1 MFSAATHALTIL
13 LPRRLS
19 SGHRVP
25 ASSERKHSTVSNHRE
40 SRQFRFLDF
49 FEGSIE
55 RVVEGSLGRLLPSKI
70 QPAEIARRLEREL
83 IIQQVIGIDGPIAP
97 NAFQVILNPADAL
110 RFEGY
115 QDQFTTELASWITGL
130 CDERNLGTVGPIS
143 VKLTSDPRVPK
154 RSIRISAAMLAA
166 DNEPVA
172 ILEAANETM
181 TYALEIGWHR
191 GGSKR
196 VVLREGFTIVGR
208 APASDVVIEDPSVSR
223 FHARLEVFGR
233 RVDVRDLDST
243 NGTRVN
249 GRRTNASPLEAGDR
263 IHFGSVEARIT
274 GHAGR
279 TGP

>member
-1 MFSAATHALTIL
+1 M
-13 LPRRLS
+13 
-19 SGHRVP
+19 
-25 ASSERKHSTVSNHRE
+25 SNHRE

-55 RVVEGSLGRLLPSKI
+55 RVVEGSLGRILPSKI

-97 NAFQVILNPADAL
+97 NAFQVILNPSDAIQ
-110 RFEGY
+110 FDGY
-115 QDQFTTELASWITGL
+115 QEQFTHDLAGWITGL
-130 CDERNLGTVGPIS
+130 CDERGLGTVGPITIQ
-143 VKLTSDPRVPK
+143 LNADPRVPR

-166 DNEPVA
+166 EGEPVG
-172 ILEAANETM
+172 ILEAATETM
-181 TYALEIGWHR
+181 SYALEIGWHR

-196 VVLREGFTIVGR
+196 IELREGFTIVGR

-233 RVDVRDLDST
+233 RVDIRDLDST

-249 GRRTNASPLEAGDR
+249 GRKTNASPLEAGDQ
-263 IHFGSVEARIT
+263 IHFGSVEARLT
-274 GHAGR
+274 GQPGR
-279 TGP
+279 STR